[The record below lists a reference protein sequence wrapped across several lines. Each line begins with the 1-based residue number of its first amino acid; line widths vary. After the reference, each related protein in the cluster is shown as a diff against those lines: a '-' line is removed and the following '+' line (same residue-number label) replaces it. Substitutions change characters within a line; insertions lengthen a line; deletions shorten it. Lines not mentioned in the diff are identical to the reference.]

1 MEEEG
6 GRMGEGMEEEGGN
19 MGEEGKTGTEG
30 D

>member
-19 MGEEGKTGTEG
+19 MGEEGKTGSEG